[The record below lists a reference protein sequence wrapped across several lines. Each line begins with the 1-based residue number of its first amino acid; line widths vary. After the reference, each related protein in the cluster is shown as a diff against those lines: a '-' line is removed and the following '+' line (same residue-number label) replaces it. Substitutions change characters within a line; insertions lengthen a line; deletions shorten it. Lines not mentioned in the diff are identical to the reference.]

1 MRKDSELMGRR
12 GFGLPRACPAWAR
25 ERARFFQAEPLDG
38 FLRAVAL
45 HVDAINEAIAGLPAD
60 RVRLHLC
67 WGNYDGPHTHDVP
80 LEPLLPIVYRAKVGA
95 LSLPLAS
102 PRHQHELKAL
112 RRHPLPAGMLFVPG
126 VVDSTTNVVEHP
138 EVVADRIVAVA
149 AAIGDRTRV
158 LAGVP
163 CGCCTFARSHP
174 VGAR

>member
-1 MRKDSELMGRR
+1 MRKESERIVTR
-12 GFGLPRACPAWAR
+12 GFVRQLDGRARAR
-25 ERARFFQAEPLDG
+25 ERARFSRDEPLDG

-112 RRHPLPAGMLFVPG
+112 
-126 VVDSTTNVVEHP
+126 
-138 EVVADRIVAVA
+138 
-149 AAIGDRTRV
+149 
-158 LAGVP
+158 
-163 CGCCTFARSHP
+163 
-174 VGAR
+174 